1 MADTESTAR
10 SNVMLISVLSGL
22 AGAGLALLLA
32 PRSGRETRGKLQTS
46 ANDLKQ
52 EVRDEFGYFKS
63 SAEAKANAARDAA
76 HRLESV
82 LKTHKD
88 QLVEELKTERRRAS
102 NTDNN
107 PSPSVWKEE
116 EY

>member
-1 MADTESTAR
+1 MADAQSNAR
-10 SNVMLISVLSGL
+10 PNVMLISVPSGL

-32 PRSGRETRGKLQTS
+32 PRSGRETRDKLQSS

-52 EVRDEFGYFKS
+52 EVKDEFGSFKS
-63 SAEAKANAARDAA
+63 SAEVKAQSARDAA

-88 QLVEELKTERRRAS
+88 QLVE
-102 NTDNN
+102 
-107 PSPSVWKEE
+107 
-116 EY
+116 